1 MEMTT
6 GRDRLQ
12 PIGFLSYAR
21 QDDERSGRQL
31 FELRRLLSDELQV
44 LYGRQEIKIFQDVA
58 AIPPGA
64 RWQQMITE
72 AIANST
78 FFIPI
83 LTPSFAESEFCC
95 FEIRMFLEREAEL
108 NRLHPELAGQSRIFP
123 IRYIPFEHA
132 NAYDPEVIDLLAE
145 RQTFDFAE
153 LRIIDPLSQPAR
165 NARKELAESINRL
178 LQIRVQAVPDEGDE
192 AGAGERT
199 SVSGTQAIQRRSG
212 VAGPGTT
219 DARSGSDDAGQTGLA
234 EQLRSW
240 TASTWAKL
248 ALIGLGC
255 AAAAAALWPL
265 IGPQPRLETVVA
277 ALPAPARFPAAE
289 RVPVWIVGKWR
300 MANAPRDC
308 SRRTAIALVPG
319 RAVMSLTGANGKSA
333 MVPYEFSPTTP
344 GVVTTRDYSYE
355 RIGGG
360 EAISLVPRDEKSGNA
375 AGTMVKCAP

>member
-1 MEMTT
+1 MVMTR
-6 GRDRLQ
+6 GRDRLL

-64 RWQQMITE
+64 KWRRKITE
-72 AIANST
+72 AIADST

-95 FEIRMFLEREAEL
+95 FETRMFLEREAEL
-108 NRLHPELAGQSRIFP
+108 NRRHPELAGQSRIFP

-132 NAYDPEVIDLLAE
+132 NSFDPEVIDLLAE
-145 RQTFDFAE
+145 RQTFNFAE
-153 LRIIDPLSQPAR
+153 LRNIDPLAQPAR
-165 NARKELAESINRL
+165 NARTVLATSINQL
-178 LQIRVQAVPDEGDE
+178 LQIRVQASPDEAE
-192 AGAGERT
+192 EVTAEEQP
-199 SVSGTQAIQRRSG
+199 SVGGTQAIHRSG
-212 VAGPGTT
+212 GG
-219 DARSGSDDAGQTGLA
+219 SGSRTTNAGGAQDNAAQTGLA
-234 EQLRSW
+234 RHLRNW
-240 TASTWAKL
+240 TASSWAKL
-248 ALIGLGC
+248 ALIGLGAVAVAVSLWSMLGPRPQVEPVVT
-255 AAAAAALWPL
+255 AAS
-265 IGPQPRLETVVA
+265 VA
-277 ALPAPARFPAAE
+277 ASPPVLE

-300 MANAPRDC
+300 MASAPKDC

-333 MVPYEFSPTTP
+333 MVPYEFSPATP